1 MMITLNNKVI
11 KISKGIN
18 EDSNLLD
25 WLMFKVY
32 SLINIAYLENEINE
46 KNANNIRKKYLLMSC
61 KLNDDKDA
69 K

>member
-46 KNANNIRKKYLLMSC
+46 KNANPLRKKYLLMSC

>member
-46 KNANNIRKKYLLMSC
+46 KYANHLRKKVFINEL
-61 KLNDDKDA
+61 
-69 K
+69 

>member
-46 KNANNIRKKYLLMSC
+46 KYANPLRKKVFINEL
-61 KLNDDKDA
+61 
-69 K
+69 